1 MTVLSHLGPMTR
13 TVDDAVLMLDCV
25 ARPDARDGLAGAPRQ
40 RHGWVASKT

>member
-13 TVDDAVLMLDCV
+13 TVDDSVLMLDCV

-40 RHGWVASKT
+40 ALGSASSKI